1 MGETITLMVRF
12 PPVPH
17 RNLALLAL
25 LVFVI
30 AAGPA
35 GVATPA
41 PATSPPAALPAAPLV
56 LAPCRL
62 EHPSGLASLEAQCG
76 HLSVP
81 ENRSDSGGRQLQLF
95 VARIPSLSRRPAEPL
110 FVLAGGPGLGASTFY
125 TSAAAAFARIR
136 RDHDIV
142 IVDQRGTGKSHPLN
156 CEFDEQKL
164 WDAAEEDTRRVM
176 RDCRL
181 RLEQD
186 HDLAQYTTSVA
197 VKDLDAV
204 RQSLGYQRIAM
215 YGSSY
220 GTRVA
225 QQYARRFPEH
235 THALILDGIVPP
247 TRILGPST
255 PLDAEAALQRIFARC
270 RADAGCRQQFTDP
283 EVDYTMLR
291 TKLAAAPV
299 RVALTDPRSGLPTSV
314 TLNTAVFAAALR
326 LASYSDQQAALL
338 PLTLHLANRRNEFA
352 PLAAQY
358 LLAAAS
364 YESVLAYGMH
374 NSVVCTEDVPFFASQ
389 KIDRGEI
396 EKTFLGA
403 SQIDALEALCR
414 EWPAGQMDADLHQP
428 LASKAPAL
436 LLSGTLDPVTPA
448 TFGAEAA
455 QGFSDALHVEL
466 QDQGHGQLMRACIDK
481 LMADFLLAADAGPKR
496 RVDHGCASRVRPAPF
511 FLSMNGP
518 AP

>member
-1 MGETITLMVRF
+1 MVRL

-25 LVFVI
+25 LLLVI

-41 PATSPPAALPAAPLV
+41 PATSPPAAQPAARLV

-62 EHPSGLASLEAQCG
+62 EHPTGLASLEADCG
-76 HLSVP
+76 RLAVP
-81 ENRSDSGGRQLQLF
+81 ENRGASGGRQLQLF
-95 VARIPSLSRRPAEPL
+95 VARIPALGRRRVAEPL

-142 IVDQRGTGKSHPLN
+142 IVDQRGTGKSHPLD
-156 CEFDEQKL
+156 CDIDEQQL
-164 WDAAEEDTRRVM
+164 WDAGEDDTARVM
-176 RDCRL
+176 RECRI

-186 HDLAQYTTSVA
+186 HDLTQYTTSVA

-204 RQSLGYQRIAM
+204 RQALGYQRIAF

-225 QQYARRFPEH
+225 QQYARRYPER
-235 THALILDGIVPP
+235 TQALILDGIVPP

-255 PLDAEAALQRIFARC
+255 PLDAENALQRIFARC
-270 RADAGCRQQFTDP
+270 RADAGCKQQFNDP
-283 EVDYTMLR
+283 EADYRQLR
-291 TKLAAAPV
+291 ARLAAAPV
-299 RVALTDPRSGLPTSV
+299 TVTLTDPRSGLPTSV
-314 TLNTAVFAAALR
+314 SLNTTVFASALR

-374 NSVVCTEDVPFFASQ
+374 NSVVCTEDVPFFAAQ
-389 KIDRGEI
+389 KIDRSAIG
-396 EKTFLGA
+396 KTFLGA
-403 SQIDALEALCR
+403 SQIDALESLCG
-414 EWPAGQMDADLHQP
+414 EWPSGEIDADFHEP
-428 LASKAPAL
+428 LASQVPAL

-455 QGFSDALHVEL
+455 QGFRNALHVQL
-466 QDQGHGQLMRACIDK
+466 QDQGHGQLMHACIDR
-481 LMADFLLAADAGPKR
+481 LMADFLRAAGSGKEHG
-496 RVDHGCASRVRPAPF
+496 VDHGCAARTRPAPF

>member
-1 MGETITLMVRF
+1 
-12 PPVPH
+12 
-17 RNLALLAL
+17 
-25 LVFVI
+25 
-30 AAGPA
+30 
-35 GVATPA
+35 
-41 PATSPPAALPAAPLV
+41 V
-56 LAPCRL
+56 LATCRL
-62 EHPSGLASLEAQCG
+62 EHPSGLASLEAECG
-76 HLSVP
+76 HVAVP
-81 ENRSDSGGRQLQLF
+81 ENRGASSGRQLQLF
-95 VARIPSLSRRPAEPL
+95 VARIPALSRRQPKEPL
-110 FVLAGGPGLGASTFY
+110 FILAGGPGLGATTFY

-142 IVDQRGTGKSHPLN
+142 VVDQRGTGQSHPLN
-156 CEFDEQKL
+156 CDFDEQKL
-164 WDAAEEDTRRVM
+164 WDAAEDDTRRVM
-176 RDCRL
+176 RECRL
-181 RLEQD
+181 RLEQH
-186 HDLAQYTTSVA
+186 HDLTQYTTSVA

-204 RQSLGYQRIAM
+204 RQALGYPRIAM

-225 QQYARRFPEH
+225 QHYARRYPQH

-270 RADAGCRQQFTDP
+270 RADAACKQQFTDP
-283 EVDYTMLR
+283 EADYNMLR
-291 TKLAAAPV
+291 AKLAAAPV
-299 RVALTDPRSGLPTSV
+299 RVALTDPRSGLPTSLS
-314 TLNTAVFAAALR
+314 LNTAVFAAALR

-358 LLAAAS
+358 LLAAAG

-374 NSVVCTEDVPFFASQ
+374 NSVVCTEDVPFFAGQ

-396 EKTFLGA
+396 GRTFLGA

-414 EWPAGQMDADLHQP
+414 EWPAGLMDADFHQP

-436 LLSGTLDPVTPA
+436 LLSGTLDPVTPS

-455 QGFSDALHVEL
+455 RGFSDALHVQL
-466 QDQGHGQLMRACIDK
+466 QDQGHGQLMRACIDR
-481 LMADFLLAADAGPKR
+481 LMAEFLNSAAAGPQRKL
-496 RVDHGCASRVRPAPF
+496 DQDCAGRVRPAPF